1 MKKVLLSTVSLL
13 LIASLMG
20 CNAKPGNEETSQT
33 TADTVETTVA
43 PDIPVVPD
51 EKEEITFTS
60 GLNIICVFCLYKI
73 LSVHNPPEPIY
84 HILLLCLSNNHSS
97 LWRDN

>member
-1 MKKVLLSTVSLL
+1 MEIL
-13 LIASLMG
+13 LIDISLEVVHTNSNFG
-20 CNAKPGNEETSQT
+20 DGSIHSSLVKTIYIIDISRNEETSQT

-60 GLNIICVFCLYKI
+60 GLNIICVFCSYRL
-73 LSVHNPPEPIY
+73 LSVHA
-84 HILLLCLSNNHSS
+84 L
-97 LWRDN
+97 